1 MSLTAADTILMTAV
15 MPMWPY
21 LVITA
26 NEGAKKKTPKRWR
39 HQQ

>member
-1 MSLTAADTILMTAV
+1 MSPSAADTILMTAA

-26 NEGAKKKTPKRWR
+26 NEGAPKKTPK
-39 HQQ
+39 